1 MKNKVLVIAYY
12 WPPSGGSGV
21 QRWVKFVKYLPQFNI
36 VPHVYTP
43 LNPDFPIKD
52 KTLEQEIPSEAVII
66 KRKIIEPYSFY
77 RFFAGQKNSKNA
89 NFGMSKSK
97 SNSLKNKLAIWVRGN
112 LLIPDPRKFWIKP
125 SYRFLKKYIKK
136 NNICTIITTGPPH
149 SMHLIG
155 RKLKRKMG
163 KEIKWIADF
172 RDPWTQVYYKDD
184 LKQSNWAKNKLFQME
199 RTVIQECDEFIT
211 VSDHICAEFNKMH
224 NTSKGSVIYNGFD
237 ERDFNF
243 EVTPDTEK
251 FVISHVGK
259 LPHFSN
265 PENFWRALKSILTT
279 NIEIQNRL
287 LIRFVGTVDKEVR
300 DSIEQNGLTKYCEFV
315 GVVNHEKAIT
325 YMKKANLLIL
335 PVPNVKNSKGILTGK
350 LFEYLASQT
359 HILSFSDPDGNLN
372 KILEDANAG
381 KNYSYSAST
390 EIELFLKTYLIEKS
404 EDDTRILNEK
414 IKQFERRELTKRLA
428 QLL

>member
-52 KTLEQEIPSEAVII
+52 KTLEEEIPSEAVVI

-125 SYRFLKKYIKK
+125 SYRFLKKYIKI
-136 NNICTIITTGPPH
+136 NNISTIITTGPPH

-237 ERDFNF
+237 ESDFNF
-243 EVTPDTEK
+243 EATPDTEK

-265 PENFWRALKSILTT
+265 PENFWSALKSVLTT

-315 GVVNHEKAIT
+315 GVVNHEKAIM

-359 HILSFSDPDGNLN
+359 QILSFSDPDGNLN

-390 EIELFLKTYLIEKS
+390 EIELFLKTYLIEES
-404 EDDTRILNEK
+404 ENNTRILNEK
-414 IKQFERRELTKRLA
+414 VQQFERKELTKRLA